1 MRPGLAA
8 GGLALAL
15 TQFSGSAAAADCAA
29 DAAALGRDQADLPR
43 LEFTTPADRPPYCI
57 TLETLIAFAVR
68 VKAHVAACRDSEFVQ
83 QAAEW
88 EKSRVTYSQLF
99 SRYRCR
105 RTL

>member
-15 TQFSGSAAAADCAA
+15 TQFSGLAAAADCAA

-68 VKAHVAACRDSEFVQ
+68 VKAHVAACRDSEFVR

>member
-1 MRPGLAA
+1 VRPGLAA

-15 TQFSGSAAAADCAA
+15 TQFAGAAVAADCTAE
-29 DAAALGRDQADLPR
+29 AAALKRDEADLPR

-57 TLETLIAFAVR
+57 TLETQIAFAVR
-68 VKAHVAACRDSEFVQ
+68 VKAHVAACRDSEYVQ
-83 QAAEW
+83 QAAGW

-99 SRYRCR
+99 RRYGCR